1 MTNVERDFVEAPSQ
15 MLENWVWQEE
25 SLRLM
30 SRHYQDNSS
39 IPDHLLQS
47 LVNSK
52 KANEGGKSLRQMFF
66 GTFDL
71 TIHTMAEADTMEVG
85 RDIYRDLLG
94 IERINGTNIG
104 STLGHLVGYSAGYYG
119 YMWSLVFAQDMFDSR
134 FNTEGILNPRTG
146 MDYRN
151 MILGPGGSVDAT
163 EMLKNFLGREPNQ
176 DAFLKS
182 KGLEEL

>member
-1 MTNVERDFVEAPSQ
+1 MG
-15 MLENWVWQEE
+15 EE

-71 TIHTMAEADTMEVG
+71 TIHTMADADTMEVG

-119 YMWSLVFAQDMFDSR
+119 YMWSLVFAQDISTPGLTLREFSTR
-134 FNTEGILNPRTG
+134 
-146 MDYRN
+146 
-151 MILGPGGSVDAT
+151 GPGWTTGT
-163 EMLKNFLGREPNQ
+163 
-176 DAFLKS
+176 
-182 KGLEEL
+182 